1 VGESGIGRV
10 GTRHDRGAY
19 LISILC
25 CEIPAQAELERGI
38 FPVIEQCFAIA
49 RPRLLRFSMLL
60 LADSQRFPDGR
71 TV

>member
-49 RPRLLRFSMLL
+49 GP
-60 LADSQRFPDGR
+60 
-71 TV
+71 